1 MKSSLSKLVTAAVC
15 GLLALALSACKSTS
29 GSKAVIRFWA
39 LGAEGENIQR
49 LVPEFERRNP
59 GIRVDVQ
66 SIPWTA
72 AHEKLLTAYAG
83 NSTPDVCQL
92 GNTWIPE
99 FVVLNAIEPLGQW
112 LDHSSIVRKENYF
125 PGIYETNLIDT
136 VLYGIPWY
144 IDTRVLFFRKDI
156 LSAAGF
162 PDGPKTWQEWTE
174 ACRRIKSTS
183 DGGEKYAI
191 LLPTSEWAP
200 PVILGLQTGAALLKD
215 RATLGDFSG
224 SDFRRAFQFY
234 IDFFRSG
241 FAPIGNTQVAN
252 IYQGFAE
259 GFFSMYITGPWNIGE
274 FSRRLPPE
282 MQDKWMTAPMPAPEH
297 DSPGVSLAGGS
308 SLVVFRSSKNKSE
321 AWRFIEYLSEPSQ
334 QIAFYKLTGD
344 LPAHREAWKDSSL
357 VGNPYVRAF
366 FRQFERVKAP
376 PKIPEWEQIAMKV
389 QDYAEAAS
397 RAKMS
402 VEEALAALDRDVNVM
417 LEKRRYLMSRK

>member
-1 MKSSLSKLVTAAVC
+1 
-15 GLLALALSACKSTS
+15 
-29 GSKAVIRFWA
+29 
-39 LGAEGENIQR
+39 
-49 LVPEFERRNP
+49 
-59 GIRVDVQ
+59 
-66 SIPWTA
+66 
-72 AHEKLLTAYAG
+72 
-83 NSTPDVCQL
+83 
-92 GNTWIPE
+92 
-99 FVVLNAIEPLGQW
+99 
-112 LDHSSIVRKENYF
+112 
-125 PGIYETNLIDT
+125 
-136 VLYGIPWY
+136 
-144 IDTRVLFFRKDI
+144 
-156 LSAAGF
+156 
-162 PDGPKTWQEWTE
+162 
-174 ACRRIKSTS
+174 
-183 DGGEKYAI
+183 
-191 LLPTSEWAP
+191 
-200 PVILGLQTGAALLKD
+200 LKD

-308 SLVVFRSSKNKSE
+308 SLVVFRSSKHKSE

-397 RAKMS
+397 CAKMS